1 MYVEVPRTKN
11 GVTISD
17 IRGYYTIEELKR
29 RVEGV
34 NWRTM
39 KIYKVFFDTEPRR
52 LVKKELLE
60 LGAVEID

>member
-11 GVTISD
+11 GVTIND
-17 IRGYYTIEELKR
+17 IRGFYTIEELKR
-29 RVEGV
+29 RVEGT
-34 NWRTM
+34 NWRTL
-39 KIYKVFFDTEPRR
+39 KIYKIFFDTEPRR